1 MKGLIVA
8 IQFLTRLPTP
18 RIAVSGAEFAT
29 SMRWFPAVG
38 LIVGAIVALAKPKAP
53 TKNEFG
59 ERSMSIQTGG
69 ARWVASPESSEGE
82 DEPPSPGGTP
92 KRTQSMR
99 I

>member
-1 MKGLIVA
+1 MRTIEGLEA
-8 IQFLTRLPTP
+8 
-18 RIAVSGAEFAT
+18 SGHPPVLADISIFIGIGG
-29 SMRWFPAVG
+29 G
-38 LIVGAIVALAKPKAP
+38 LVVMACIVGAIVALAKPKAP
-53 TKNEFG
+53 TKNAFG